1 MREEI
6 YEYLHDYGFSAI
18 ELDKIENEN
27 EEIFFTNISEVK
39 KNITFLE
46 EKYLES
52 EDIINLINDNPF
64 MLTEKNNR
72 LEALDEIY
80 NGVLRIDYE
89 SMKGL
94 IRKNSETYTISPV
107 ELQKIIDYMKE
118 QGYTIEVIREF
129 ILKNSKVISMTSE
142 NFIKALKKN

>member
-6 YEYLHDYGFSAI
+6 YEYLHEYGFSAI

-27 EEIFFTNISEVK
+27 EEMFFTSISEVK

-52 EDIINLINDNPF
+52 DDIINLINDNPF

-80 NGVLRIDYE
+80 NGVLRFDYE
-89 SMKGL
+89 SL
-94 IRKNSETYTISPV
+94 IKLIKSNPETYTISPV
-107 ELQKIIDYMKE
+107 ELKKIIDYMKNK
-118 QGYTIEVIREF
+118 GYTIETIKEF
-129 ILKNSKVISMTSE
+129 ILKNSKVISMTAE
-142 NFIKALKKN
+142 DFINALK

>member
-89 SMKGL
+89 SMKEL
-94 IRKNSETYTISPV
+94 IRNNSETYTISPV

-118 QGYTIEVIREF
+118 QGYTIEIIREF
-129 ILKNSKVISMTSE
+129 ILKNSKVISMTSD

>member
-18 ELDKIENEN
+18 ELNKIENEN
-27 EEIFFTNISEVK
+27 GEMFFTNISEVR

-52 EDIINLINDNPF
+52 EDIINLVNDNPF

-89 SMKGL
+89 SMKEL
-94 IRKNSETYTISPV
+94 IRNNPEAYTISPV
-107 ELQKIIDYMKE
+107 ELQKIIHYMKE
-118 QGYTIEVIREF
+118 QGYTIEIIREF
-129 ILKNSKVISMTSE
+129 ILKNSKIISMTSE